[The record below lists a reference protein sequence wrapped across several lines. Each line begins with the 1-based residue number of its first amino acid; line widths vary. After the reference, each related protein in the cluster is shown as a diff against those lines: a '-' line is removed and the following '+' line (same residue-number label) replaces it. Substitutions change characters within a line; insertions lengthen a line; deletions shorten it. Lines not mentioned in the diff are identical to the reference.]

1 MKRLLLFALIFC
13 LALTACKASSQQ
25 PDLTKVTLN
34 LTYIPNVQFAPF
46 YVAIEKGFFAK
57 YGIEVELA
65 YGNEADLVALVG
77 SDNQRFMIASGE
89 QVLLSRAQGL
99 PVVSVREWYKDYPVG
114 VVSLS
119 SSQIIQP
126 EERFPA
132 LIGIH

>member
-46 YVAIEKGFFAK
+46 YVAIEKGYFAK
-57 YGIEVELA
+57 HGIEVELA

-77 SDNQRFMIASGE
+77 SDNQRFMIASVNKFCSAVPRGC
-89 QVLLSRAQGL
+89 QSYR
-99 PVVSVREWYKDYPVG
+99 
-114 VVSLS
+114 
-119 SSQIIQP
+119 
-126 EERFPA
+126 
-132 LIGIH
+132 